1 MFTPFI
7 LFITTILTLELI
19 VNQEDKNILNYS
31 YSTILVLAL
40 FITILGFELFGFSL
54 VIAYTSVFIVFFL
67 LSFFLPKVVTLKKR
81 SYYTLI
87 LLLPLYSFF
96 SSHLIAS
103 CPNFNDFL
111 SQSLTSGGSY
121 LLTGKFN
128 LVLYTL
134 VLKTFYIETL
144 LLNFFLLFG
153 LILALA
159 IISKYIKSPLGPRL
173 STNLK
178 LKRVLRRGAN
188 FKKFK

>member
-31 YSTILVLAL
+31 YSIILVLAL

>member
-153 LILALA
+153 LILALV

>member
-1 MFTPFI
+1 MFLPLI
-7 LFITTILTLELI
+7 LFITTILTLEII
-19 VNQEDKNILNYS
+19 VNQEDKNFLNYS
-31 YSTILVLAL
+31 YSMILVLSL
-40 FITILGFELFGFSL
+40 FIIILGFELFGFSL

-67 LSFFLPKVVTLKKR
+67 LSFFLPSIGNFKKR
-81 SYYTLI
+81 PFFLLI
-87 LLLPLYSFF
+87 LLLPLYIFF
-96 SSHLIAS
+96 SNNLTANYNQISDCL
-103 CPNFNDFL
+103 N
-111 SQSLTSGGSY
+111 QSSSLGGSY

-159 IISKYIKSPLGPRL
+159 IISRYLKSQSGPRL
-173 STNLK
+173 STNLR